1 MTSFKQVSSNQG
13 SCMLSWYHDNALSL
27 VLKGNQG
34 FLSAVA
40 KWFRKLWL
48 RVGGGLSL
56 KLRAAHL
63 RGVMFCVVGSE
74 VGGFL

>member
-1 MTSFKQVSSNQG
+1 
-13 SCMLSWYHDNALSL
+13 MLSWYHDNALSL

-63 RGVMFCVVGSE
+63 PPTTPR
-74 VGGFL
+74 